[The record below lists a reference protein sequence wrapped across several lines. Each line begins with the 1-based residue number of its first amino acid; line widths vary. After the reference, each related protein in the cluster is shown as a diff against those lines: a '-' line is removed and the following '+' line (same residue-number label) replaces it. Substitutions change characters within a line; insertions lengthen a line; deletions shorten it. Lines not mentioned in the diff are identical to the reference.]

1 MSASRPLKSR
11 QRTYRRHCGT
21 PGSGQFRTHAPQQTA
36 SSFITEG
43 VDHEQLHSPDRTDAV
58 CPGNGIRFAYRRFG
72 NAVSV
77 PIVFNLQYLGT
88 MDYWDPAVTDGLARG
103 LLVRVRWDL
112 RCAGTSRAGR
122 SPHRRLRVVPNGP
135 HCRVR
140 GAPRDQEGRRGVG
153 PSADRAAPSHRPSL
167 Q

>member
-43 VDHEQLHSPDRTDAV
+43 VDHQQLHSPDRTDAV

-72 NAVSV
+72 KAGGV

-112 RCAGTSRAGR
+112 RCAGTSRAGPTSSEASCCTQWPTLSSSRCPTRPGRPAR
-122 SPHRRLRVVPNGP
+122 SWSIG
-135 HCRVR
+135 
-140 GAPRDQEGRRGVG
+140 GY
-153 PSADRAAPSHRPSL
+153 HRPSL